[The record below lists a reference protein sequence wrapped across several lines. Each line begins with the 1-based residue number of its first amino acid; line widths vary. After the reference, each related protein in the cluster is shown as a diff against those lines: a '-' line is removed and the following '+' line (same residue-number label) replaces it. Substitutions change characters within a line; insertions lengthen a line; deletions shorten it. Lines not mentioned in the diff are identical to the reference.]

1 MGHALKIP
9 EGNGKMIDSKHAGKP
24 KSTPTGFTKWLRS
37 GGFIERWAKE
47 TLISA
52 PIVAVMILYIY
63 FRAMIRFDS
72 VFNWFTY
79 ACVTLAGSSIAGSY
93 YARKS
98 LKRYPNQSNVNSN
111 SAAFGV
117 PIEPK

>member
-1 MGHALKIP
+1 
-9 EGNGKMIDSKHAGKP
+9 MIDSKSST
-24 KSTPTGFTKWLRS
+24 KSKTTPTGFTKWLTS
-37 GGFIERWAKE
+37 GSLLERWAKE

-79 ACVTLAGSSIAGSY
+79 AGVTLAGSLIAGSY

-98 LKRYPNQSNVNSN
+98 LKKYPNQSSVNPDSVE
-111 SAAFGV
+111 FGA